1 MSADRSIQQNE
12 TIIRR
17 LIEEIINKGD
27 FAAIDEVYDAR
38 FVNHDAPPGAPV
50 GLEGV
55 RQQVM
60 TFRSAFPDC
69 QETIDA
75 ITAKGDTII
84 VRSTV
89 QGTHTGRWM
98 GIAPTGKPIRAM
110 RINIL
115 RTDGGKIVEQWG
127 NSGDGDLMRQLGAIP
142 RVAPASK
149 QRVG

>member
-12 TIIRR
+12 IIIRR
-17 LIEEIINKGD
+17 LVEEIINKGD
-27 FAAIDEVYDAR
+27 FAAIDEVYDAH
-38 FVNHDAPPGAPV
+38 FVNHDALPGAPI

-75 ITAKGDTII
+75 ITAKGDKVI

-89 QGTHTGRWM
+89 QGTHTGCWM
-98 GIAPTGKPIRAM
+98 GIAPTGRPIRAM

-127 NSGDGDLMRQLGAIP
+127 NSGDGDVLRQLGAIP
-142 RVAPASK
+142 RCARA
-149 QRVG
+149 

>member
-1 MSADRSIQQNE
+1 MSADWSIQQNE

-17 LIEEIINKGD
+17 LVEEIINKGD
-27 FAAIDEVYDAR
+27 FAAIDEVYDAH
-38 FVNHDAPPGAPV
+38 FINHDALPGTPIGV
-50 GLEGV
+50 EGI
-55 RQQVM
+55 RQQYVM
-60 TFRSAFPDC
+60 FRSAFPDC

-75 ITAKGDTII
+75 INAKGDKII

-89 QGTHTGRWM
+89 HGTHQGRWM

-110 RINIL
+110 RLNIL

-142 RVAPASK
+142 RAAHAPK